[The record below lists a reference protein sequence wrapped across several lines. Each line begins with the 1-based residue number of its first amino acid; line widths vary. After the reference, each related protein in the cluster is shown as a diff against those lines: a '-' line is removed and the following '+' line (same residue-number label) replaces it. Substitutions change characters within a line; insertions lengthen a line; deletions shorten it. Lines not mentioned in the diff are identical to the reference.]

1 MCDMEHAYSVVANQ
15 LRREIGILVW
25 EAMDPIQEIEVNID
39 SALVSNQLR
48 IVIIKSNK
56 HSK

>member
-1 MCDMEHAYSVVANQ
+1 MEHAYSVVANQ